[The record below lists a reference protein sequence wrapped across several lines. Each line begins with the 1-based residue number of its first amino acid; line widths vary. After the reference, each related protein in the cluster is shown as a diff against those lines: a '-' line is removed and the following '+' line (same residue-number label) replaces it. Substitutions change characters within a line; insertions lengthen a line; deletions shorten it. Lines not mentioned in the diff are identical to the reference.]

1 MLRILDL
8 EQSLLEALICSKF
21 PGLLL
26 PQSYTKSFDWCLS
39 DLFWRGY
46 IDGDSTSSLGNVFQL
61 LSSTCIPLRKIQ
73 ANTQWFEKEE
83 GWVRKLFWGCLPAV
97 GPSYGFSIH
106 LLVWDIMENSV
117 LAALWVTNI
126 GCSHSTSPR
135 EGGKSPSMIGWSLF
149 KVTFHSRC
157 YRRGWWPLRFSLVI
171 LCIAFYNFARR
182 LTLGWNVQLLD
193 ACLRHFGKTWAKTLW
208 PAALKS
214 QGGWDLFLRKP
225 GGNIWMPELWFGVGF
240 CNSIVGCGV
249 SVRFLDI
256 SLFWSVFCQVVCK

>member
-61 LSSTCIPLRKIQ
+61 LSSTCIPLTRKIQ
-73 ANTQWFEKEE
+73 ANIQWFEKG
-83 GWVRKLFWGCLPAV
+83 GWVGGCGCGWGRKLFWGCLSAV

-106 LLVWDIMENSV
+106 LLVWDIMENRVCWQPYGSQI
-117 LAALWVTNI
+117 LDAVTVPPQEKVGNLPA
-126 GCSHSTSPR
+126 TSMR
-135 EGGKSPSMIGWSLF
+135 GLSSF

-157 YRRGWWPLRFSLVI
+157 YRWGWWPLRFSLVI
-171 LCIAFYNFARR
+171 LCTAFYNFARR
-182 LTLGWNVQLLD
+182 LTL
-193 ACLRHFGKTWAKTLW
+193 
-208 PAALKS
+208 
-214 QGGWDLFLRKP
+214 WDEMF
-225 GGNIWMPELWFGVGF
+225 NCWMPVSDMTFFWEDSSQNTLACCLKKPRGVGF
-240 CNSIVGCGV
+240 I
-249 SVRFLDI
+249 FKEA
-256 SLFWSVFCQVVCK
+256 WW